1 MNAQNDIKNPQAL
14 SVRNKAGQRHY
25 VLTSTRHLLRID
37 LKDIWLYK
45 DLIPLLV
52 KRDFVGEFS
61 QTVLGPVWFV
71 IHPVMQAVVFS
82 LIFGV
87 LAKMPTDGANPFL
100 FYNSGIVLWTYFSM
114 TATFV
119 SNVFI
124 TNAGLFGKVYFPRM
138 VVPVSIAIFRSVG
151 LIVNYTLFICF
162 LLFFMWRGADVR
174 PNMWI
179 LATPLLIVHTVVLG
193 LGVGLFASAFTTRYR
208 DLVQAFSYLITL
220 WMYASPIIYPL
231 SKVPAG
237 VQWLYYLNPMTS
249 VIETF
254 RYAYLGAGSVNIT
267 LWATNAVIT
276 LVIFILGVLAFNYTE
291 KTVTDTV

>member
-1 MNAQNDIKNPQAL
+1 MNAQNDVVNQKKP

-25 VLTSTRHLLRID
+25 VLTPTRHLLHID
-37 LKDIWLYK
+37 LKDIWHYK
-45 DLIPLLV
+45 DLIPLFV

-71 IHPVMQAVVFS
+71 IHPIMQAVVFA

-100 FYNSGIVLWTYFSM
+100 FYNGGIVLWTYFSM
-114 TATFV
+114 IATFV

-138 VVPVSIAIFRSVG
+138 VVPVSITMFRSVG

-179 LATPLLIVHTVVLG
+179 LATPLLIVHTAVLG

-249 VIETF
+249 VIEIF